1 MRPGSSSTIAR
12 AVGAAA
18 LLAVATGVAGCGS
31 SSPEPSASSAP
42 LEPTTQPY
50 PPQAAEPRAAPPVTG
65 TPPGQI
71 VRVGAKPEGLIVD
84 PATGR
89 IAVAVASPPRLVIL
103 RGRPSIDAADPRT
116 VALPG
121 TARHV
126 ELAKSGG
133 PFLVPVETANM
144 LLQVPDGPGR
154 IVRTKVGNH
163 PHDAAYLNGAA
174 YTVDEFG
181 STLSEVRGGKLTR
194 QVPVD
199 AQPGGVT
206 AVGGTLAVTA
216 VRAYTVE
223 QFRQSDLQGQGAQ
236 SAGLGPS
243 HVTHDAEGRLYIADT
258 RGEQL
263 IVYATRPRLKFVG
276 RVPLGGTPLG
286 LAVDQPHGRLWVTLS
301 ERNQVVELSLADT
314 PKIERRIATVR
325 DPFSDAVDPVTGRVY
340 VASRSDGTLQVIDP

>member
-1 MRPGSSSTIAR
+1 MPG
-12 AVGAAA
+12 V
-18 LLAVATGVAGCGS
+18 VVK
-31 SSPEPSASSAP
+31 
-42 LEPTTQPY
+42 
-50 PPQAAEPRAAPPVTG
+50 
-65 TPPGQI
+65 
-71 VRVGAKPEGLIVD
+71 VGAKPEGVAVD
-84 PATGR
+84 SRTG
-89 IAVAVASPPRLVIL
+89 AVAVAVDQPPRLVLIAGARKGL
-103 RGRPSIDAADPRT
+103 TNAAQRQ

-144 LLQVPDGPGR
+144 LLQVPEGAGP
-154 IVRTKVGNH
+154 IIRTRVGNH
-163 PHDAAYLNGAA
+163 PHDAAYLKGAA

-206 AVGGTLAVTA
+206 AVGDTLAITA

-223 QFRQSDLQGQGAQ
+223 QFRQRDLLGLGAQ

-243 HVTHDAEGRLYIADT
+243 HLTHDAAGRLYIADT

-263 IVYATRPRLKFVG
+263 IVYATKPRLKFVG
-276 RVPLGGTPLG
+276 RVRLGGTPLG
-286 LAVDQPHGRLWVTLS
+286 LAVDQRRGRLWITLS
-301 ERNQVVELSLADT
+301 ERNQLLQLNLADT

-325 DPFSDAVDPVTGRVY
+325 DPFSNAVDPLTGRVY
-340 VASRSDGTLQVIDP
+340 VASRSDGTLQAITP